1 MLKVE
6 DQWKRLAAIASVVL
20 MATAEALAQDKQ
32 ARPARRIVVSIPDRK
47 LAVLESGKVVRVFPT
62 AVGKPST
69 PSPAGAYTIIQRLT
83 DPTWY
88 YEGKVV
94 RPGKAN
100 PLGTRWL
107 GLSVSGYGIH
117 GTNAPASIG
126 HNVSHGCIRMKNSDV
141 EQLFEMMAIGDSVEL
156 LAERTPETDQ
166 IFGPVV
172 TTLIGPVPPVQATA
186 QVATPVAAARTS
198 VQAMV
203 QASVPAGMGNGQ

>member
-6 DQWKRLAAIASVVL
+6 DQLKRLAAITSVVL

-32 ARPARRIVVSIPDRK
+32 ARPSRRIVVSIPDRK

-69 PSPAGAYTIIQRLT
+69 PSPAGAYTIVQRIP

-88 YEGKVV
+88 YQGKIV
-94 RPGKAN
+94 RPGKEN

-107 GLSVSGYGIH
+107 GLSMSGYGIH
-117 GTNAPASIG
+117 GTNSPASIG
-126 HNVSHGCIRMKNSDV
+126 HNVSHGCIRMNNRDV
-141 EQLFEMMAIGDSVEL
+141 EQLFEMVAIGDAVEL
-156 LAERTPETDQ
+156 LAERTPESDQ

-172 TTLIGPVPPVQATA
+172 VTVIGPVPPAQLPTLAEVGAVGKSASATA
-186 QVATPVAAARTS
+186 GS
-198 VQAMV
+198 
-203 QASVPAGMGNGQ
+203 GNEQ